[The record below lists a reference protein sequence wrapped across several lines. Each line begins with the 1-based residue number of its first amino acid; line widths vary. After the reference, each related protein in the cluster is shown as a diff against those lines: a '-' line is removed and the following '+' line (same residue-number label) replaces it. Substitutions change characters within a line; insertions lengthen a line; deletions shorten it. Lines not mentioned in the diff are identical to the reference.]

1 MVAGSRIVFEMTE
14 MGSSGVHFTV
24 SHAEYKSVVSRDPV
38 RADTRPPWSPVPC
51 NTIAAGRSS
60 WPIVGLEELARRNG
74 PRSFL
79 PWASMRGVVPQEL

>member
-1 MVAGSRIVFEMTE
+1 MVAGSRIVVEMTE

-24 SHAEYKSVVSRDPV
+24 SHAEYKSV
-38 RADTRPPWSPVPC
+38 RAATRPPWSPVPC

-60 WPIVGLEELARRNG
+60 WPIVGLEELARRNDT
-74 PRSFL
+74 PSFL

>member
-24 SHAEYKSVVSRDPV
+24 SCAEYKSV
-38 RADTRPPWSPVPC
+38 RAATRPTWSPVPC